1 MPVNNSHF
9 VIERP
14 ELVNLVKPPT
24 IIIKKTSIKE
34 VIKQYKKNLFIFF
47 VFAYMINNIYW
58 NYIIFN
64 FYIVA
69 MVNKNILKIRKE
81 LDKLDIKL
89 LDIVKKRTT
98 LVDKVIK
105 NKQYK
110 KDIVDKKRIAIILK
124 RISIK
129 SKYKKIDPKITHKI
143 WRAMIKAFIE
153 YEFRNF
159 KKK

>member
-1 MPVNNSHF
+1 
-9 VIERP
+9 
-14 ELVNLVKPPT
+14 
-24 IIIKKTSIKE
+24 
-34 VIKQYKKNLFIFF
+34 
-47 VFAYMINNIYW
+47 
-58 NYIIFN
+58 
-64 FYIVA
+64 
-69 MVNKNILKIRKE
+69 MVNRNILKIRK
-81 LDKLDIKL
+81 KLDMLDNQLLNIIK
-89 LDIVKKRTT
+89 IRIN
-98 LVDKVIK
+98 LVSQVLQ
-105 NKQYK
+105 NKTFK